1 MKKILFILL
10 IVFLAWP
17 LNAMAKEWK
26 LDPVHSN
33 FFFDIQHTY
42 STVRGQFGEF
52 TGDVAFDPSSPEKSR
67 FNFEIKVNSVDT
79 REGKR
84 DTHLRSA
91 DFFDAGKYPAI
102 TFKSGKVVTAGDNRY
117 IVDGTLT
124 IKDVSK
130 DVSLEFNYHG
140 QKENP
145 LKPGQMVAGFDSRLT
160 INRLEY
166 HVGDGKFAK
175 MGVVD
180 KDVAILVTLEILRD
194 K

>member
-1 MKKILFILL
+1 MKKILFIML

-17 LNAMAKEWK
+17 LNAMAKEWE

-33 FFFDIQHTY
+33 FFFDIQHIY

-52 TGDVAFDPSSPEKSR
+52 TGDIEFDPTSPEKSR

-79 REGKR
+79 KEGKR
-84 DTHLRSA
+84 DTHLRSP

-102 TFKSGKVVTAGDNRY
+102 TFKSDKVVLVGDNRY
-117 IVDGTLT
+117 TVDGTLT

-130 DVSLEFNYHG
+130 DISLEFNYHG

-145 LKPGQMVAGFDSRLT
+145 LKPGQMVAGFDSRVT

-175 MGVVD
+175 MGVVNE
-180 KDVAILVTLEILRD
+180 DVAILVTLEILRD

>member
-102 TFKSGKVVTAGDNRY
+102 TFKSGKVATAGDNRY